1 MAPTCHLQIVGEIK
15 AARDALVE
23 LTSRIRSYLYRELF
37 RKDTTPPVSASALEI
52 SPNNTFPLREAH
64 TGNNLP
70 MKTYQNLQTGAIAL
84 ASKVVL
90 SVFGWIKKCSFSVIF
105 TVFSFSSDILFSSIS
120 IRWLYLCLSLFH
132 LSAIWGTGVFIQLNV
147 IQVTSCES
155 YLSEQEM
162 LCQKV
167 EKGILEVAFS

>member
-52 SPNNTFPLREAH
+52 SPNNTIPLREAH
-64 TGNNLP
+64 TGNNPP
-70 MKTYQNLQTGAIAL
+70 MTTYQNLATGAIAL

-90 SVFGWIKKCSFSVIF
+90 SIFGWLRNAHFLSFLLFLLSPQIFCSLQYPLDGCTCVYHYFI
-105 TVFSFSSDILFSSIS
+105 
-120 IRWLYLCLSLFH
+120 YLQFGEL
-132 LSAIWGTGVFIQLNV
+132 
-147 IQVTSCES
+147 ES
-155 YLSEQEM
+155 E
-162 LCQKV
+162 
-167 EKGILEVAFS
+167 